1 MKNITPLLVTVLL
14 ASPAFSQNQNQNV
27 YEQRVYV
34 VRAIAEKQQED
45 RATLVATCESAMA
58 GAGVE
63 GIDVQGPNARVGRAS
78 LHRLL
83 NQNKY
88 GRVKEDK
95 SQEKKRGEMLVCQDL
110 DSFLL
115 SGQSN
120 FIPSFYVV
128 SLDGLV
134 FVAEGGGIS
143 AAFGQLPG
151 GAQIMAPQTEPV
163 FYPARDVPLVNTS
176 ATILPSLPYDLAIS
190 QGVQEPFAAYGGTMT
205 NNGLADNVDPNG
217 EDDQF
222 ETEGYW
228 VIRLLIAQPVSA
240 QN

>member
-1 MKNITPLLVTVLL
+1 
-14 ASPAFSQNQNQNV
+14 
-27 YEQRVYV
+27 
-34 VRAIAEKQQED
+34 
-45 RATLVATCESAMA
+45 
-58 GAGVE
+58 
-63 GIDVQGPNARVGRAS
+63 
-78 LHRLL
+78 
-83 NQNKY
+83 
-88 GRVKEDK
+88 
-95 SQEKKRGEMLVCQDL
+95 MLVCQDL

-128 SLDGLV
+128 SIDGV
-134 FVAEGGGIS
+134 TFTAEGGGFS

-163 FYPARDVPLVNTS
+163 FYPAQGVPLVNSS

-190 QGVQEPFAAYGGTMT
+190 QGIAEPFATYGGTMIS
-205 NNGLADNVDPNG
+205 NGIADNADPNG

-222 ETEGYW
+222 ETEAYW
-228 VIRLLIAQPVSA
+228 VIRLLISLPVST